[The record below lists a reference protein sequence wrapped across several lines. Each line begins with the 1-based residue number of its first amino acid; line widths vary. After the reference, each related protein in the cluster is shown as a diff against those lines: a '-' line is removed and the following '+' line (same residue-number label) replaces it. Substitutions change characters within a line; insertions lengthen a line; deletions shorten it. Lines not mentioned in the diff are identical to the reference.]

1 MNLNRVELIGF
12 LGGEPETTYTPNGK
26 AVATL
31 SVATKT
37 SWMKGDERQERT
49 EWHRVQAWAKL
60 AEYAA
65 AFKKG
70 AHVRIEGELRSREY
84 ESDNGTQVRTYV
96 IVASSI
102 VNLRP
107 GNQYPGQNPIQSTP
121 AAVRRKQSLRPA
133 RKRAALSRPLLIRAT
148 LTVFCPSAAPLS
160 NDR

>member
-12 LGGEPETTYTPNGK
+12 LGSEPETTYTPNGK

-65 AFKKG
+65 GFKKG
-70 AHVRIEGELRSREY
+70 AHIRLEGELRSREY
-84 ESDNGTQVRTYV
+84 ETDGGVKVRTYV

-102 VNLRP
+102 MSLRP
-107 GNQYPGQNPIQSTP
+107 GQRTP
-121 AAVRRKQSLRPA
+121 ASDSDAESAAAVA
-133 RKRAALSRPLLIRAT
+133 DEAAL
-148 LTVFCPSAAPLS
+148 
-160 NDR
+160 

>member
-12 LGGEPETTYTPNGK
+12 LGCEPETTYTPSGK

-31 SVATKT
+31 SLATQT

-49 EWHRVQAWAKL
+49 EWHRIQAWAKL

-65 AFKKG
+65 GFKKG
-70 AHVRIEGELRSREY
+70 AHLRVEGELRSREY
-84 ESDNGTQVRTYV
+84 ETDAGVKVRTYV

-107 GNQYPGQNPIQSTP
+107 GQRTSMSECDSDQAI
-121 AAVRRKQSLRPA
+121 AAADDVVS
-133 RKRAALSRPLLIRAT
+133 
-148 LTVFCPSAAPLS
+148 
-160 NDR
+160 

>member
-12 LGGEPETTYTPNGK
+12 LGSEPETTYTPNGK

-31 SVATKT
+31 SIATKT

-65 AFKKG
+65 GLKKG
-70 AHVRIEGELRSREY
+70 AHVRVEGELRSREY
-84 ESDNGTQVRTYV
+84 ETDGGVKVRTYV

-102 VNLRP
+102 MSLRP
-107 GNQYPGQNPIQSTP
+107 GQRTP
-121 AAVRRKQSLRPA
+121 ASDSDAEPA
-133 RKRAALSRPLLIRAT
+133 T
-148 LTVFCPSAAPLS
+148 SAADEAAS
-160 NDR
+160 